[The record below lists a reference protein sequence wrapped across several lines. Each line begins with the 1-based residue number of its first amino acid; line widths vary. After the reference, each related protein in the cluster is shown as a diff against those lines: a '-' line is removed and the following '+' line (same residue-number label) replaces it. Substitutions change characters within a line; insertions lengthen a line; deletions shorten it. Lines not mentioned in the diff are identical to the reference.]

1 VVFPD
6 EGKHRFLPLISKN
19 PVEAMNGLVLLKQP
33 GCGGA
38 SGAQKADGLYGL
50 SE

>member
-1 VVFPD
+1 VFVPD

-33 GCGGA
+33 GCGA